1 MSLSSSLSSPS
12 SIIQLAK
19 RKIGSDDDTTFQQT
33 TTTTKNTIRIL
44 KSTRQDTNIQY
55 HSKRIRNSRSST
67 STTSRFLTSIL
78 LILFLS
84 SCSIPF
90 PFQNKNHPIGFAN
103 AAEDDKCAS
112 ELSYTCP
119 NCGGTQI
126 SDCLDCNGFL
136 NTGECLFF
144 VFVFVECYFD
154 WIILLVLSSSVVC
167 LIDGLLFLGMF
178 DCLFWDAMLCLL
190 CCA

>member
-1 MSLSSSLSSPS
+1 MSLSLSSSSPS
-12 SIIQLAK
+12 LIILLAK
-19 RKIGSDDDTTFQQT
+19 RKIGSDDDTTFQ
-33 TTTTKNTIRIL
+33 TTTTKTNKTLRTL

-55 HSKRIRNSRSST
+55 HSKRIRSSRST
-67 STTSRFLTSIL
+67 SSRFLTSIL

-90 PFQNKNHPIGFAN
+90 PFQNKHPIGFAN

-136 NTGECLFF
+136 NTGEFVCLLF
-144 VFVFVECYFD
+144 VFVCFM
-154 WIILLVLSSSVVC
+154 
-167 LIDGLLFLGMF
+167 LLFLFHVIIILIGYY
-178 DCLFWDAMLCLL
+178 C
-190 CCA
+190 

>member
-12 SIIQLAK
+12 SIILLAK
-19 RKIGSDDDTTFQQT
+19 RKIGSDDDTNFQQT
-33 TTTTKNTIRIL
+33 TMTTNKTLSKL

-55 HSKRIRNSRSST
+55 HSKRIRSSRSTTST
-67 STTSRFLTSIL
+67 STTSRRFLTSIL

-126 SDCLDCNGFL
+126 SDCLDCDGFL
-136 NTGECLFF
+136 NTGECLF
-144 VFVFVECYFD
+144 VFCFCF
-154 WIILLVLSSSVVC
+154 C
-167 LIDGLLFLGMF
+167 
-178 DCLFWDAMLCLL
+178 
-190 CCA
+190 

>member
-1 MSLSSSLSSPS
+1 MDLFNIINKTLS
-12 SIIQLAK
+12 K
-19 RKIGSDDDTTFQQT
+19 
-33 TTTTKNTIRIL
+33 L

-55 HSKRIRNSRSST
+55 HSKRIRSSRSTTST
-67 STTSRFLTSIL
+67 STTSRRFLTSIL

-126 SDCLDCNGFL
+126 SDCLDCDGFL
-136 NTGECLFF
+136 NTGECLF
-144 VFVFVECYFD
+144 VFCFCF
-154 WIILLVLSSSVVC
+154 C
-167 LIDGLLFLGMF
+167 F
-178 DCLFWDAMLCLL
+178 C
-190 CCA
+190 

>member
-19 RKIGSDDDTTFQQT
+19 RKIGSDDTIFQT
-33 TTTTKNTIRIL
+33 TTKTTKNTIRIL

-55 HSKRIRNSRSST
+55 HSKRIRSSRSST

-136 NTGECLFF
+136 NTGEFVCLLF
-144 VFVFVECYFD
+144 VFVCFM
-154 WIILLVLSSSVVC
+154 
-167 LIDGLLFLGMF
+167 LLFLF
-178 DCLFWDAMLCLL
+178 HVIIIFI
-190 CCA
+190 

>member
-1 MSLSSSLSSPS
+1 MSLSSSSSLSSP
-12 SIIQLAK
+12 IILLAK
-19 RKIGSDDDTTFQQT
+19 RKIGSDDDTTFQ
-33 TTTTKNTIRIL
+33 TTTTKTNKTLRTL

-55 HSKRIRNSRSST
+55 HSKRIRSSRSTT
-67 STTSRFLTSIL
+67 SSRFLTSIL

-90 PFQNKNHPIGFAN
+90 PFQNKHPIGFAN

-126 SDCLDCNGFL
+126 SDCLDCDGFL
-136 NTGECLFF
+136 NTGEFICLLF
-144 VFVFVECYFD
+144 VVCCLLFVVCCLLFICLLFVVCC
-154 WIILLVLSSSVVC
+154 LLFVVC
-167 LIDGLLFLGMF
+167 LLGKKGGN
-178 DCLFWDAMLCLL
+178 CGK
-190 CCA
+190 